1 MSIIQGTAKGGST
14 SFYDYPI
21 GDSLRFDGSSY
32 LSRTPTTDSGTDT
45 NKGRK
50 FSLSFWIKISN
61 LSENQSIFC
70 GSLARPT
77 FDISLLYSSGQ
88 PSIVTNVYNGQ
99 DYDMYNKTNF
109 YLRDTSAWYH
119 FLFKIDTTSST
130 ESDRHKVYVNS
141 NLQTL
146 SGETG
151 RKIYPDQDYQFDVAT
166 KDLQRVFGAFSFG
179 SVTPLFKGYLANI
192 QFIDGQALDASYFGE
207 TKDDI
212 WVPKRFDGTSSNG
225 GSTVSTDYGTNG
237 FLLDFSSISGTTIN
251 DTAPIDTNHSSANN
265 WTATGF

>member
-32 LSRTPTTDSGTDT
+32 LSRTPTTTTNSSRTTWTWSGWVKRSALSSRQCIFGLTPGAANATNFFIEFQANDTLAIDAFTFLWRATTQVFRDSSAFYHVICAVDTTQALANNRIRLSVNGTEIT
-45 NKGRK
+45 
-50 FSLSFWIKISN
+50 SLSTINNPSQN
-61 LSENQSIFC
+61 DELGVNQ
-70 GSLARPT
+70 A
-77 FDISLLYSSGQ
+77 
-88 PSIVTNVYNGQ
+88 
-99 DYDMYNKTNF
+99 
-109 YLRDTSAWYH
+109 
-119 FLFKIDTTSST
+119 ST
-130 ESDRHKVYVNS
+130 HY
-141 NLQTL
+141 
-146 SGETG
+146 
-151 RKIYPDQDYQFDVAT
+151 I
-166 KDLQRVFGAFSFG
+166 G
-179 SVTPLFKGYLANI
+179 SVDSSLYLDGYMANI

-207 TKDDI
+207 TKGDI
-212 WVPKRFDGTSSNG
+212 WIPKRFDGTSSTG